1 MSESL
6 EADVKTNPQG
16 DPITSLEPEQ
26 KTNPQGDPITSVAAP
41 KSVDKVD
48 KKDPHA
54 EAKRQKVVTP
64 EWMFKEAPRVRE
76 FITGSEVAKEAV
88 RRSNVDFS
96 VAYPITPQSET
107 MQLIGVLY
115 GEGYVKEY
123 YRGEEEYGVMS
134 AIAGASR
141 AGVRCFTA
149 TAGPGTLRGLEP
161 IASWPG
167 HRLPAVVMFTCR
179 VVNAPLAIQPDN
191 IEISYLLNCG
201 MILFHAEN
209 QQDLF
214 DFIMAAFIIGEKND
228 VTLPVGVACDGFFVT
243 HARGYVR
250 MQDREFKLPPRE
262 AWRGAVPVLDAE
274 NPPARLSRDAPVQKS
289 NFMAYNIHAVWQQ
302 EVWAGVERSK
312 KYINKYINGML
323 TAENVEGADALIVA
337 SGSAAAQ
344 SREAIRLC
352 KEKGINIGLI
362 KIRSLRPFPTVE
374 LRQLCAKAKLIVIP
388 EFNYVGWL
396 AKEVATAIFGHSQA
410 KIIAGPHVY
419 GGQSMPVEL
428 ILDEVESGLTGKK
441 STNVPQSAIMGTD
454 VDPAAVAHFM
464 QNI

>member
-6 EADVKTNPQG
+6 EAEVKTNPQG
-16 DPITSLEPEQ
+16 DPMTSLEPEQ

-41 KSVDKVD
+41 KTGEV

-54 EAKRQKVVTP
+54 EAKRQRVVTP
-64 EWMFKEAPRVRE
+64 EYMFFEAPRTKE
-76 FITGSEVAKEAV
+76 FITGSEAAKEAV
-88 RRSNVDFS
+88 RRSNVDLS
-96 VAYPITPQSET
+96 IAYPITPQSET

-134 AIAGASR
+134 AIAGVPSEGDRGFPAR
-141 AGVRCFTA
+141 AGPA
-149 TAGPGTLRGLEP
+149 TLRGIEP

-167 HRLPAVVMFTCR
+167 HRLRAVAMFTCR

-201 MILFHAEN
+201 MIVFHAEN

-214 DFIMAAFIIGEKND
+214 DFIMKGFIIGEKND

-243 HARGYVR
+243 HARSYVD
-250 MQDREFKLPPRE
+250 MQEKGIKLPPRQ
-262 AWRGAVPVLDAE
+262 AWKGAVPVLDAE

-302 EVWAGVERSK
+302 EVWAAVERSRR
-312 KYINKYINGML
+312 YIEQYMGGL
-323 TAENVEGADALIVA
+323 CAAENVEGAEAIIIA
-337 SGSAAAQ
+337 SGSACAQ

-352 KEKGINIGLI
+352 KDQGVNVGFI
-362 KIRSLRPFPTVE
+362 KIRSLRPFPTKE
-374 LRQLCAKAKLIVIP
+374 LRQLCVKAKLIVIP

-396 AKEVATAIFGHSQA
+396 AKDVAAAIYGYSNA
-410 KIIAGPHVY
+410 KVVAGPHVY
-419 GGQSMPVEL
+419 GGMSMPGGMIVGGG
-428 ILDEVESGLTGKK
+428 VRGLTREK
-441 STNVPQSAIMGTD
+441 SNAGPD
-454 VDPAAVAHFM
+454 AALIGRGGNQAQVAP
-464 QNI
+464 

>member
-6 EADVKTNPQG
+6 ETEV
-16 DPITSLEPEQ
+16 

-41 KSVDKVD
+41 KVEG

-54 EAKRQKVVTP
+54 EAKKQKVVSP
-64 EWMFKEAPRVRE
+64 EYLFLEAPRKRE
-76 FITGSEVAKEAV
+76 FITGSEAAKEAV
-88 RRSNVDFS
+88 RRSNVDFA

-141 AGVRCFTA
+141 AGVRCYTA
-149 TAGPGTLRGLEP
+149 TAGPGTLRGIEP

-167 HRLPAVVMFTCR
+167 HRLPAVCMFTCR

-201 MILFHAEN
+201 MIVFHAEN
-209 QQDLF
+209 QQDMF
-214 DFIMAAFIIGEKND
+214 DFTMKAFIISEKND
-228 VTLPVGVACDGFFVT
+228 VTLPVGVCCDGFFVT
-243 HARGYVR
+243 HARGYVH
-250 MQDREFKLPPRE
+250 MQDRSMKLPPRE

-302 EVWAGVERSK
+302 EVWAAVERSR
-312 KYINKYINGML
+312 KYINQYMGGL
-323 TAENVEGADALIVA
+323 CTAENMENADAVIIA
-337 SGSAAAQ
+337 SGSACAQ
-344 SREAIRLC
+344 SREAVRLC
-352 KEKGINIGLI
+352 ADKGIKVGLI
-362 KIRSLRPFPTVE
+362 KVRSLRPFPTDE
-374 LRQLCAKAKLIVIP
+374 LRKLCKDAKLIVIP

-396 AKEVATAIFGHSQA
+396 AREVATEIYGHSKA

-428 ILDEVESGLTGKK
+428 IVDEVESGLTGKK
-441 STNVPQSAIMGTD
+441 STNVPLSAIMGTE
-454 VDPAAVAHFM
+454 VDQSAVTHFM

>member
-1 MSESL
+1 MSET
-6 EADVKTNPQG
+6 KTNPQG
-16 DPITSLEPEQ
+16 DPVTSMEPEQ
-26 KTNPQGDPITSVAAP
+26 KTNPQGDVISTVAVQ
-41 KSVDKVD
+41 KSDG
-48 KKDPHA
+48 KKDPH
-54 EAKRQKVVTP
+54 EAAKKQKVVTP
-64 EWMFKEAPRVRE
+64 EYMFLEAPRERE
-76 FITGSEVAKEAV
+76 FITGSESAKEAV
-88 RRSNVDFS
+88 RRSNVDLS
-96 VAYPITPQSET
+96 IAYPITPQSET

-134 AIAGASR
+134 AIAGGSR
-141 AGVRCFTA
+141 SGVRCFTA

-167 HRLPAVVMFTCR
+167 HRLPAVAMFTCR

-191 IEISYLLNCG
+191 IEVSYLLNCG
-201 MILFHAEN
+201 MIVFHAEN
-209 QQDLF
+209 QQDMF
-214 DFIMAAFIIGEKND
+214 DFIMAGFIIGEKND
-228 VTLPVGVACDGFFVT
+228 VTLPVGVCCDGFFVT

-250 MQDREFKLPPRE
+250 MQDRGIKLPPRE

-302 EVWAGVERSK
+302 EVWAAVERSR
-312 KYINKYINGML
+312 KYINKYMGGL
-323 TAENVEGADALIVA
+323 CTAENMDKAEVVIIA

-344 SREAIRLC
+344 SREAARLC
-352 KEKGINIGLI
+352 AEKGIKVGLI
-362 KIRSLRPFPTVE
+362 KVRSLRPFPTQE
-374 LRQLCAKAKLIVIP
+374 LRQLCKDTKVIVIP

-396 AKEVATAIFGHSQA
+396 AKEVATAIYGHSKA

-428 ILDEVESGLTGKK
+428 IVDEVESGLTGKK
-441 STNVPQSAIMGTD
+441 STNVPLSAIMGVD
-454 VDPAAVAHFM
+454 DPAAMAHFM
-464 QNI
+464 RSI

>member
-6 EADVKTNPQG
+6 DTEV
-16 DPITSLEPEQ
+16 
-26 KTNPQGDPITSVAAP
+26 KTNPQGDPITSVAAAP
-41 KSVDKVD
+41 KAEV

-54 EAKRQKVVTP
+54 EAKKQRVVTP
-64 EWMFKEAPRVRE
+64 EYMFFEAPRTKE
-76 FITGSEVAKEAV
+76 FITGSEAAKEAV
-88 RRSNVDFS
+88 RRSNVDLS
-96 VAYPITPQSET
+96 IAYPITPQSET

-149 TAGPGTLRGLEP
+149 TAGPGTLRGIEP

-167 HRLPAVVMFTCR
+167 HRLPAVCMFTCR

-191 IEISYLLNCG
+191 IEVSYLLNCG
-201 MILFHAEN
+201 MIVFHAEN
-209 QQDLF
+209 QQDMF
-214 DFIMAAFIIGEKND
+214 DFIMKAFIISEMND
-228 VTLPVGVACDGFFVT
+228 VTLPVGVCCDGFFVT
-243 HARGYVR
+243 HARGYVH
-250 MQDREFKLPPRE
+250 MQEKGIKLPPRE

-302 EVWAGVERSK
+302 EVWAAVERSR
-312 KYINKYINGML
+312 KYINKFMGGL
-323 TAENVEGADALIVA
+323 CSAENMENAEAVIIAA
-337 SGSAAAQ
+337 GSAAAQ
-344 SREAIRLC
+344 SREAVRLC
-352 KEKGINIGLI
+352 ADKGIKVGLI
-362 KIRSLRPFPTVE
+362 KIRSLRPFPTEE
-374 LRQLCAKAKLIVIP
+374 LRQLCKNTKLIVIP

-396 AKEVATAIFGHSQA
+396 AREVATAIYGHSKA

-428 ILDEVESGLTGKK
+428 IVDEVESGLTGKK
-441 STNVPQSAIMGTD
+441 STNVPLSAIMGTD
-454 VDPAAVAHFM
+454 VDQGAVSHFM

>member
-1 MSESL
+1 MSEAL
-6 EADVKTNPQG
+6 ETDVKTNPQG
-16 DPITSLEPEQ
+16 DPITSAPAV
-26 KTNPQGDPITSVAAP
+26 TSTEGGR
-41 KSVDKVD
+41 
-48 KKDPHA
+48 KDPHGD
-54 EAKRQKVVTP
+54 AKKQRVVSP
-64 EWMFKEAPRVRE
+64 EYMFFEAPRERE
-76 FITGSEVAKEAV
+76 FITGSECAKEAV
-88 RRSNVDFS
+88 RRSNVDFAI
-96 VAYPITPQSET
+96 AYPITPQSET

-167 HRLPAVVMFTCR
+167 HRLPAVAMFTCR

-191 IEISYLLNCG
+191 IEIAYLLNCG
-201 MILFHAEN
+201 MLVFHAEN

-214 DFIMAAFIIGEKND
+214 DFIMQGFVISEKND

-243 HARGYVR
+243 HARGYCS
-250 MQDREFKLPPRE
+250 MQDRSLKLPSRD
-262 AWRGAVPVLDAE
+262 AYRGAVPVLDAE

-289 NFMAYNIHAVWQQ
+289 NFMAYNIHGVWQQ
-302 EVWAGVERSK
+302 EVWAGVERSR
-312 KYINKYINGML
+312 KYIDQYMGGL
-323 TAENVEGADALIVA
+323 LEAQNVEDADVLIIA

-344 SREAIRLC
+344 SREAVRQC
-352 KEKGINIGLI
+352 TEKGIKAGLI
-362 KIRSLRPFPTVE
+362 KIRSLRPFPTAE
-374 LRQLCAKAKLIVIP
+374 LRKLCGNAKLIVIP

-396 AKEVATAIFGHSQA
+396 AKDVATAIYGYSKA
-410 KIIAGPHVY
+410 KIVAGPHVY
-419 GGQSMPVEL
+419 GGMSMPVEM
-428 ILDEVESGLTGKK
+428 IVDEVECGLTGKK
-441 STNVPQSAIMGTD
+441 SNTVPESHIMGT

-464 QNI
+464 KSI

>member
-1 MSESL
+1 MSESV
-6 EADVKTNPQG
+6 ETEV
-16 DPITSLEPEQ
+16 

-41 KSVDKVD
+41 KPTEV

-54 EAKRQKVVTP
+54 EAKKQRVVTP
-64 EWMFKEAPRVRE
+64 EYMFFEAPRTKE
-76 FITGSEVAKEAV
+76 FITGSEAAKEAV
-88 RRSNVDFS
+88 RRSNVDLS
-96 VAYPITPQSET
+96 IAYPITPQSET

-149 TAGPGTLRGLEP
+149 TAGPGTLRGIEP
-161 IASWPG
+161 IASCPG
-167 HRLPAVVMFTCR
+167 HRLPAVCMFTCR

-191 IEISYLLNCG
+191 IEVSYLLNCG
-201 MILFHAEN
+201 MIVFHAEN
-209 QQDLF
+209 QQDMF
-214 DFIMAAFIIGEKND
+214 DFIMKAFIISEMND
-228 VTLPVGVACDGFFVT
+228 VTLPVGVCCDGFFVT
-243 HARGYVR
+243 HARGYVH
-250 MQDREFKLPPRE
+250 MQEKGIKLPPRE

-302 EVWAGVERSK
+302 EVWAAVERSR
-312 KYINKYINGML
+312 KYINKLMGGL
-323 TAENVEGADALIVA
+323 CSAENMDNAEAVIIA

-344 SREAIRLC
+344 SREAVRLC
-352 KEKGINIGLI
+352 AEKGVKVGLI
-362 KIRSLRPFPTVE
+362 KVRSLRPFPTQE
-374 LRQLCAKAKLIVIP
+374 LRQLCKNTKLIVIP

-396 AKEVATAIFGHSQA
+396 AKEVATAIYGHSKA

-428 ILDEVESGLTGKK
+428 IVDEVESGLTGKK
-441 STNVPQSAIMGTD
+441 STNVPLSAIMGTD
-454 VDPAAVAHFM
+454 VDQGAVSHFM

>member
-1 MSESL
+1 MSET
-6 EADVKTNPQG
+6 EV
-16 DPITSLEPEQ
+16 
-26 KTNPQGDPITSVAAP
+26 KTNPQGDPITSVAVP
-41 KSVDKVD
+41 KSDG

-54 EAKRQKVVTP
+54 EAKKQRVVTP
-64 EWMFKEAPRVRE
+64 EYLFHEAPRTRE
-76 FITGSEVAKEAV
+76 FITGSEAAKEAI
-88 RRSNVDFS
+88 RRSNVDFA

-107 MQLIGVLY
+107 MQLVGVLY

-141 AGVRCFTA
+141 AGVRCYTA
-149 TAGPGTLRGLEP
+149 TAGPGTLRGIEP

-167 HRLPAVVMFTCR
+167 HRLPAVIMFTCR

-209 QQDLF
+209 QQDMF
-214 DFIMAAFIIGEKND
+214 DFIMKGFIISEKND

-243 HARGYVR
+243 HARGYVH
-250 MQDREFKLPPRE
+250 MMDRGIKLPPRE

-302 EVWAGVERSK
+302 EVWAAVERSR
-312 KYINKYINGML
+312 KYINRYMGGLL
-323 TAENVEGADALIVA
+323 TAENVEDAEAILIA

-344 SREAIRLC
+344 SREAQRIC
-352 KEKGINIGLI
+352 AQKGIKVGLI
-362 KIRSLRPFPTVE
+362 KIRSLRPFPTPE
-374 LRQLCAKAKLIVIP
+374 LRALCANAKLIVVP

-396 AKEVATAIFGHSQA
+396 AKEVATAIYGYSKA
-410 KIIAGPHVY
+410 KIIGGPRVY

-428 ILDEVESGLTGKK
+428 IVDEVESGLTGKK
-441 STNVPQSAIMGTD
+441 STNVALSQVMGGE
-454 VDPAAVAHFM
+454 VDPAMVAHFM

>member
-1 MSESL
+1 MSETM
-6 EADVKTNPQG
+6 EPEVKTNPQG
-16 DPITSLEPEQ
+16 DVISTAAVQ
-26 KTNPQGDPITSVAAP
+26 KSDG
-41 KSVDKVD
+41 
-48 KKDPHA
+48 KKDPH
-54 EAKRQKVVTP
+54 EAAKKQKVVTP
-64 EWMFKEAPRVRE
+64 EYLFLEAPREKE
-76 FITGSEVAKEAV
+76 FITGSEAAKEAV

-134 AIAGASR
+134 TIAGASR

-167 HRLPAVVMFTCR
+167 HRLPAVCMFTCR

-201 MILFHAEN
+201 MIVFHAEN
-209 QQDLF
+209 QQDMF
-214 DFIMAAFIIGEKND
+214 DQIMAGFIISEKND
-228 VTLPVGVACDGFFVT
+228 VTLPVGVCCDGFFVT

-250 MQDREFKLPPRE
+250 MQDKSMKLPPRE

-302 EVWAGVERSK
+302 EVWAAVERSR
-312 KYINKYINGML
+312 KYINRYMGGL
-323 TAENVEGADALIVA
+323 CTAENTDKAEAIIIA

-344 SREAIRLC
+344 SREAARLC
-352 KEKGINIGLI
+352 AEKGIKVGII
-362 KIRSLRPFPTVE
+362 KIRSLRPFPTQE
-374 LRQLCAKAKLIVIP
+374 LRLLCKDAKLIVVP

-396 AKEVATAIFGHSQA
+396 AKDVAAAIYGHSKA

-441 STNVPQSAIMGTD
+441 STNVPLSAIMGTVD
-454 VDPAAVAHFM
+454 DPAAVAHFM
-464 QNI
+464 RNI

>member
-1 MSESL
+1 LESE
-6 EADVKTNPQG
+6 VKTNPQG
-16 DPITSLEPEQ
+16 DVIS
-26 KTNPQGDPITSVAAP
+26 SVAAP
-41 KSVDKVD
+41 KAEG

-64 EWMFKEAPRVRE
+64 EYMFLEAPRTRE
-76 FITGSEVAKEAV
+76 FITGSEAAKEAV
-88 RRSNVDFS
+88 RRSNVDVS
-96 VAYPITPQSET
+96 IAYPITPQSET

-123 YRGEEEYGVMS
+123 FRGEEEYGVMS

-149 TAGPGTLRGLEP
+149 TAGPGTLRGIEP

-167 HRLPAVVMFTCR
+167 HRLPAVAMFTCR

-201 MILFHAEN
+201 MIVFHAEN
-209 QQDLF
+209 QQDMF
-214 DFIMAAFIIGEKND
+214 DFIMKAFIISEKND
-228 VTLPVGVACDGFFVT
+228 VTLPVGVCCDGFFVT
-243 HARGYVR
+243 HARGYVS
-250 MQDREFKLPPRE
+250 MQERGIKLPPRE

-302 EVWAGVERSK
+302 EVWAAVERSR
-312 KYINKYINGML
+312 KYIIKYMDGL
-323 TAENVEGADALIVA
+323 VSAENVDDADVLIVA
-337 SGSAAAQ
+337 AGSAAAQ
-344 SREAIRLC
+344 SREAVRLC
-352 KEKGINIGLI
+352 KDKGMKVGLI
-362 KIRSLRPFPTVE
+362 KIRSLRPFPTLE

-396 AKEVATAIFGHSQA
+396 AKDVAAAIYGYSKA
-410 KIIAGPHVY
+410 KIIGGPRVY

-428 ILDEVESGLTGKK
+428 IVDEVESGATGKK
-441 STNVPQSAIMGTD
+441 STNVAMSQIMGMTD
-454 VDPAAVAHFM
+454 SDQEAMGHFM
-464 QNI
+464 RSI

>member
-6 EADVKTNPQG
+6 EAEV
-16 DPITSLEPEQ
+16 

-41 KSVDKVD
+41 KPAAEA

-54 EAKRQKVVTP
+54 EAKKQRIVTP
-64 EWMFKEAPRVRE
+64 EHLFMEAPRTRE
-76 FITGSEVAKEAV
+76 FITGSEAAKEAV
-88 RRSNVDFS
+88 RRANVDFA

-149 TAGPGTLRGLEP
+149 TAGPGTLRGIEP

-167 HRLPAVVMFTCR
+167 HRLPAVIMFTCR

-201 MILFHAEN
+201 LILFHAEN
-209 QQDLF
+209 QQDMF
-214 DFIMAAFIIGEKND
+214 DFIMKGFIISEKND

-243 HARGYVR
+243 HARGYVS
-250 MQDREFKLPPRE
+250 MQDRGMKLPPRE

-302 EVWAGVERSK
+302 EVWAAVERSR
-312 KYINKYINGML
+312 KYINQYMGGL
-323 TAENVEGADALIVA
+323 CTAENTEDADAILLA
-337 SGSAAAQ
+337 SGSAVAQ
-344 SREAIRLC
+344 SREAIRIC
-352 KEKGINIGLI
+352 ADKGIKVGLI
-362 KIRSLRPFPTVE
+362 KIRSLRPFPIQE
-374 LRQLCAKAKLIVIP
+374 LRQLCAKTKLIVIP

-396 AKEVATAIFGHSQA
+396 AKEVAAAIYGHSKA

-428 ILDEVESGLTGKK
+428 IVDEVESGLTGKK
-441 STNVPQSAIMGTD
+441 STNVALSQIMGTPD
-454 VDPAAVAHFM
+454 AADSAAMGHFM
-464 QNI
+464 RSI

>member
-6 EADVKTNPQG
+6 EAEVKTNPQG
-16 DPITSLEPEQ
+16 DPMTSLEPEQ

-41 KSVDKVD
+41 KTGEV

-54 EAKRQKVVTP
+54 EAKRQRVVTP
-64 EWMFKEAPRVRE
+64 EYMFFEAPRTRE
-76 FITGSEVAKEAV
+76 FITGSESAKEAV
-88 RRSNVDFS
+88 RRSNVDLS
-96 VAYPITPQSET
+96 IAYPITPQSET

-123 YRGEEEYGVMS
+123 YRGEEEYGVMP

-167 HRLPAVVMFTCR
+167 HRLPALAMFTCR

-201 MILFHAEN
+201 MILFHSEN

-214 DFIMAAFIIGEKND
+214 DFIIKGFIISEKND

-243 HARGYVR
+243 HARGYVH
-250 MQDREFKLPPRE
+250 MQEKGIKLPPRE

-302 EVWAGVERSK
+302 EVWAAVERARR
-312 KYINKYINGML
+312 YIEQYMGGL
-323 TAENVEGADALIVA
+323 CAPENVEGAEAIIIA

-352 KEKGINIGLI
+352 KDQGVNVGFI
-362 KIRSLRPFPTVE
+362 KIRSLRPFPTKE
-374 LRQLCAKAKLIVIP
+374 LRQLCVKAKLIVIP

-396 AKEVATAIFGHSQA
+396 AKDVAAAIYGYSNA
-410 KIIAGPHVY
+410 KVVAGAHAYCRV
-419 GGQSMPVEL
+419 SMP
-428 ILDEVESGLTGKK
+428 GGK
-441 STNVPQSAIMGTD
+441 NVG
-454 VDPAAVAHFM
+454 
-464 QNI
+464 

>member
-1 MSESL
+1 M
-6 EADVKTNPQG
+6 
-16 DPITSLEPEQ
+16 
-26 KTNPQGDPITSVAAP
+26 
-41 KSVDKVD
+41 
-48 KKDPHA
+48 
-54 EAKRQKVVTP
+54 TP
-64 EWMFKEAPRVRE
+64 EYMFLEAPRAKE
-76 FITGSEVAKEAV
+76 FITGSEAAKEAV
-88 RRSNVDFS
+88 RRSNVDIS
-96 VAYPITPQSET
+96 IAYPITPQSET

-134 AIAGASR
+134 AIAGGSR

-149 TAGPGTLRGLEP
+149 TAGPGTLRGIEP

-167 HRLPAVVMFTCR
+167 HRLPAVCMFTCR

-191 IEISYLLNCG
+191 IEVSYLLNCG
-201 MILFHAEN
+201 MIVFHAEN
-209 QQDLF
+209 QQDMF
-214 DFIMAAFIIGEKND
+214 DFILAAFIISEKND
-228 VTLPVGVACDGFFVT
+228 VTLPVGVCCDGFFVT

-250 MQDREFKLPPRE
+250 MQDRGIKLPARE

-302 EVWAGVERSK
+302 EVWAAVERSR
-312 KYINKYINGML
+312 KYIDKYMGGL
-323 TAENVEGADALIVA
+323 CTAENMENADAVIIA

-344 SREAIRLC
+344 SREAVRLC
-352 KEKGINIGLI
+352 AEKGMKVGLI
-362 KIRSLRPFPTVE
+362 KVRSLRPFPTQE
-374 LRQLCAKAKLIVIP
+374 LRDLCKNTKLIVIP

-396 AKEVATAIFGHSQA
+396 AKEVATAIYGHSKA

-428 ILDEVESGLTGKK
+428 IVDEVESGLTGKK
-441 STNVPQSAIMGTD
+441 STNVPLSAIMGTD
-454 VDPAAVAHFM
+454 VDQAAMGHFM
-464 QNI
+464 RSI